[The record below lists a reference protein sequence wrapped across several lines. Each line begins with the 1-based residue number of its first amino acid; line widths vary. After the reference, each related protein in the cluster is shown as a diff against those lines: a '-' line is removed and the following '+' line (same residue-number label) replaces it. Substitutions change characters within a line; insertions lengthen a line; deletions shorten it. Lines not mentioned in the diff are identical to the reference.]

1 MESTATS
8 LTESLLPAS
17 QRKSSFARA
26 AAALIGA
33 ILLFT
38 ACVALALVLVV
49 PGLTTVGL
57 LAYAFG
63 CRHGVDADHIAA
75 IDNVTRRLVA
85 SGRRATTVGVFFSLG
100 HCTVVLV
107 LCAAVVASAG
117 AIQSLNLGLYDN
129 LRRQLAPGRAR
140 EDTPL
145 ARVALAAAGAGAC
158 VALVTCPQQRVKI
171 VQQLRGGRLAPTAA
185 ALWRERTL
193 YRGLGA
199 QVLFESSR
207 SIYMATYEGLKRA
220 YVAM

>member
-1 MESTATS
+1 MEV
-8 LTESLLPAS
+8 
-17 QRKSSFARA
+17 SSFAAGCIAGA
-26 AAALIGA
+26 AGQ
-33 ILLFT
+33 
-38 ACVALALVLVV
+38 LVGHPLDTIKVYAQ
-49 PGLTTVGL
+49 TVGTTAKP
-57 LAYAFG
+57 LAWSVLM
-63 CRHGVDADHIAA
+63 RGVAA
-75 IDNVTRRLVA
+75 P
-85 SGRRATTVGVFFSLG
+85 
-100 HCTVVLV
+100 
-107 LCAAVVASAG
+107 VASAG

-207 SIYMATYEGLKRA
+207 SIYMATYEGER
-220 YVAM
+220 VDR